1 MAADPSLTPRQ
12 VKALSYWGVIEAS
25 RASSVSQS
33 ALWDAIHAEAA
44 SRGETRLGFNAADL
58 AKIMGFAN
66 SIRRTATDIAGASTD
81 TPLTDIRIG
90 SAPWQRSLAEQA
102 TIPQWQARFIHTTAA
117 EAPSVDPGA
126 ADGAPGGDTPAE
138 PKRATRARGG
148 RPEYGQ
154 TEPRPAEDAP
164 TPAPASGNG

>member
-1 MAADPSLTPRQ
+1 MAADSSLTPRQ

-25 RASSVSQS
+25 RASNVSQS

-44 SRGETRLGFNAADL
+44 SRGETRLGFNAGDL

-102 TIPQWQARFIHTTAA
+102 TIPQWQARFIHTTVDAA
-117 EAPSVDPGA
+117 GNELLDWRTVTLTGTLPYTIGDLYDTLDAQAESMA
-126 ADGAPGGDTPAE
+126 AGYNVE
-138 PKRATRARGG
+138 HVSI
-148 RPEYGQ
+148 
-154 TEPRPAEDAP
+154 EDLQLFAV
-164 TPAPASGNG
+164 